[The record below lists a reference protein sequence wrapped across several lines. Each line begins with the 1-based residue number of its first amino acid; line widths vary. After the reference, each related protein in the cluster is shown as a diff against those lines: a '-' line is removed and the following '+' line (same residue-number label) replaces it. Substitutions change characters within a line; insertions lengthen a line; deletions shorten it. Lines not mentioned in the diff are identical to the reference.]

1 MKDFF
6 KEFFSKVDVIQF
18 LVALTLMFSFTI
30 ITLALVYREIPQGNR
45 EALLYLLGI
54 ISGAMLSMA
63 TFYWGSSKGSQ
74 KKSDTIDKMSE
85 QITDK
90 ITK

>member
-1 MKDFF
+1 MKDFM
-6 KEFFSKVDVIQF
+6 KEFFSKVDVIQL
-18 LVALTLMFSFTI
+18 LVSLTVMFSFTI
-30 ITLALVYREIPQGNR
+30 ITLALVYREIPPGNR

-54 ISGAMLSMA
+54 ISGAILGMA

-74 KKSDTIDKMSE
+74 KKSDTIDKISE

-90 ITK
+90 LK

>member
-18 LVALTLMFSFTI
+18 LVAITVMFCFTI
-30 ITLALVYREIPQGNR
+30 ATLALLYREIPAANR
-45 EALLYLLGI
+45 ESVLFLLGI
-54 ISGAMLSMA
+54 ISGAILGMS